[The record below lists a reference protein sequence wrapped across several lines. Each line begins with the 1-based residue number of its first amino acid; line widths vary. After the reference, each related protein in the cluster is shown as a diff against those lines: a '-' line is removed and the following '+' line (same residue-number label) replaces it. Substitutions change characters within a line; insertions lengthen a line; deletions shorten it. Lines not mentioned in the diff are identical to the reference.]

1 MGGTAFEVAAG
12 VQTCGLIQSLM
23 SAVTVRLLSDEL
35 SGVEWKW
42 THLTC
47 QVETGFF
54 FLWGKKK
61 GVKYCRKLSVWYL
74 GRQLRATQAKLLF
87 SLWHSK
93 RYKTIY
99 VAHHTVKI
107 DSRCLEMH
115 TCAVSLSYS
124 SAYMCETGE
133 ETPKD
138 RFIEIFS
145 KSNSEFP
152 LKMSLIKDIHF
163 T

>member
-1 MGGTAFEVAAG
+1 MGGTAFGVAAG
-12 VQTCGLIQSLM
+12 VQTRGLIQSLM

-54 FLWGKKK
+54 FFFEEKKRGK
-61 GVKYCRKLSVWYL
+61 LAVWYL

-99 VAHHTVKI
+99 VAHHTVKK

-124 SAYMCETGE
+124 SAYTCETGE

-138 RFIEIFS
+138 RFVEIFS